1 MAKTPK
7 KKSEARSLRTYLT
20 LSFIAAAFVGL
31 FVFYGTGGVTQAEGA
46 FQRTLIWSGLTF
58 IVSLVT
64 IATLALTVKENPGDP
79 NEPKLK

>member
-7 KKSEARSLRTYLT
+7 KKSEARSLRTYLG
-20 LSFIAAAFVGL
+20 LSFIAAVFVGL

-58 IVSLVT
+58 ITSLVT

-79 NEPKLK
+79 NEPMLK

>member
-7 KKSEARSLRTYLT
+7 KKSEARSLRTYLL
-20 LSFIAAAFVGL
+20 LSFVAAVFVGIL
-31 FVFYGTGGVTQAEGA
+31 VEGGIHDTA
-46 FQRTLIWSGLTF
+46 RTLIWSGLTF